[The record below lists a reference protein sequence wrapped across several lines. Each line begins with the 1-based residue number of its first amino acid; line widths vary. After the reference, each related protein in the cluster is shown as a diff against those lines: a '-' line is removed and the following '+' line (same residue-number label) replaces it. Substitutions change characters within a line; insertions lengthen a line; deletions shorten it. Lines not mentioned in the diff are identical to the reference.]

1 MKTPD
6 SRDPTLH
13 WELFIRQ
20 RGSATQGVP
29 PGTPGKWPCGGTN
42 RNRQLGY
49 GLRCEQSR
57 DCLRALGAQG
67 FVVLLKG
74 TTLLMPSVLLPS
86 CSSVDLRKYT
96 PAVADQLL
104 HLSAHL
110 LDASIQA
117 SNELLASSRVRLRI
131 VLRAPKDDVEENGN
145 EVQALLS

>member
-1 MKTPD
+1 MIAGATGMVG
-6 SRDPTLH
+6 
-13 WELFIRQ
+13 
-20 RGSATQGVP
+20 GSA
-29 PGTPGKWPCGGTN
+29 
-42 RNRQLGY
+42 
-49 GLRCEQSR
+49 LRY
-57 DCLRALGAQG
+57 ALDNPA
-67 FVVLLKG
+67 VEAVC
-74 TTLLMPSVLLPS
+74 

-145 EVQALLS
+145 EVQALLG